1 MVRRDRK
8 GESKKDRETY
18 DQKVNP
24 VINIRVSAWTRA
36 ALRGLVD
43 DGTYKTLGQAADRVV
58 KTALAGDGEQQVET
72 VPRSTEDL
80 EDYFP
85 ILANDLPE
93 GIFGQLNKID
103 KYLTVLVAFFSELN
117 DLVAGDLAGCNPE
130 RVKRFRVSNIGVEA
144 VGVGQ
149 GRYLLSERLRYWKR
163 VIRQAEDVYHPH
175 AKQSD
180 GLLGRELFAAP
191 RQSEVLQR
199 IRHEDNDSLV
209 QSTRDI
215 DADFMGHAERLS
227 MTPARF
233 VRMIARSQER
243 ELVEVVDELL
253 SSLNIIDNS
262 PVNNSDLQ
270 QLQLPDVI
278 EGDIIN
284 E

>member
-8 GESKKDRETY
+8 SESKKDKETY

-24 VINIRVSAWTRA
+24 IINIRVSAWTRA

-175 AKQSD
+175 SKQSD
-180 GLLGRELFAAP
+180 TLLARELFPAKKTK
-191 RQSEVLQR
+191 EVLQR
-199 IRHEDNDSLV
+199 IQHEDSGGV
-209 QSTRDI
+209 AQSTGQI
-215 DADFMGHAERLS
+215 DADFLQHAARLS

-233 VRMIARSQER
+233 VRMIAHSQDR
-243 ELVEVVDELL
+243 DLADVVSDMML
-253 SSLNIIDNS
+253 SLGMGVYPSGN
-262 PVNNSDLQ
+262 DLQ
-270 QLQLPDVI
+270 QLPDVVEREVI
-278 EGDIIN
+278 EG
-284 E
+284 EVV